1 MGEQN
6 NEAQAP
12 VRRVSV
18 KLPAF
23 WANKP
28 EKWFTHID
36 AQFIIG
42 DITASRT
49 KAAYVIAALDE
60 TTSDLVDNIS
70 LDGAD
75 PYAEIKAALT
85 RACAK
90 TVRERVA
97 DLLSIPAMGA
107 ERPSRYATRLL
118 QTAADI
124 ETKDFLRE
132 IFLRGLPSNIRETL
146 INDASDL
153 AGLGEK
159 ADTFFTT
166 SGAAINAVD
175 AASEENDSINA
186 ASRKFERHRSERP
199 SRPNNPPPRQS
210 GQPPRHDDRS
220 TRQGGG
226 DVDRSTGYLD
236 RETPGFSLCKYHR
249 RFGHNANKCQ
259 PPCLMSGNANAGAR

>member
-1 MGEQN
+1 MGEHE
-6 NEAQAP
+6 NEAP

-28 EKWFTHID
+28 EKWFTHIE

-42 DITASRT
+42 DITTSKT

-60 TTSDLVDNIS
+60 TTSDLINSIS

-146 INDASDL
+146 INDTSDL

-175 AASEENDSINA
+175 AASDENDSINA
-186 ASRKFERHRSERP
+186 ASRKFERNRGERP
-199 SRPNNPPPRQS
+199 SRPNNQPPRQNR
-210 GQPPRHDDRS
+210 PPRHDDRS
-220 TRQGGG
+220 ARQGGG
-226 DVDRSTGYLD
+226 DVDRSAGHLD
-236 RETPGFSLCKYHR
+236 RETPNFSLCKYHR
-249 RFGHNANKCQ
+249 RFGHDANKCQ
-259 PPCLMSGNANAGAR
+259 PPCLMAGNANAGART